1 MKKIISVLLCVLMVI
16 PLSLT
21 AFAEEENTSALSLT
35 AKSAILMEISS
46 GKVLFSKNPDEKLPP
61 ASITKIM
68 TLLLVM
74 EALDDGRITLEDTVA
89 ASKNASSKGGSQ
101 IWLKEGEQM
110 TVHELIKATAVASAN
125 DACTDRKSVV

>member
-1 MKKIISVLLCVLMVI
+1 MKKIISVLLCVLMII
-16 PLSLT
+16 PLSVIS
-21 AFAEEENTSALSLT
+21 FAEEENTSALTLT

-74 EALDDGRITLEDTVA
+74 EA
-89 ASKNASSKGGSQ
+89 
-101 IWLKEGEQM
+101 
-110 TVHELIKATAVASAN
+110 
-125 DACTDRKSVV
+125 

>member
-46 GKVLFSKNPDEKLPP
+46 GKVLF
-61 ASITKIM
+61 
-68 TLLLVM
+68 
-74 EALDDGRITLEDTVA
+74 
-89 ASKNASSKGGSQ
+89 
-101 IWLKEGEQM
+101 
-110 TVHELIKATAVASAN
+110 
-125 DACTDRKSVV
+125 